1 MMSDTKCL
9 EELVDI
15 LFWVLPLEPKSII
28 SVLIGWWC
36 GKLVYNV
43 ETSYN
48 DTSWAPFRL
57 VSLFKIPNTGL
68 LFWITKNEI
77 TPD

>member
-28 SVLIGWWC
+28 SVLIG
-36 GKLVYNV
+36 
-43 ETSYN
+43 
-48 DTSWAPFRL
+48 
-57 VSLFKIPNTGL
+57 
-68 LFWITKNEI
+68 
-77 TPD
+77 